1 MTPIPRKTLGTLAVG
16 AQGLGCLGMSE
27 FYGPTDEREAVAT
40 VHRALEL
47 GVTLLD
53 TADVYALGANEELLG
68 RALSGG
74 RRERAVLVTKG
85 GVVRP
90 DQRVGRGVRGDAAHL
105 RAACDASLT
114 RLGTDRIDLYL
125 LARVDPEVPVEE
137 SVGALAELVAAGK
150 VRHIGL
156 SEAGPETIRRAH
168 AVHPLTAV
176 ETEWSLFSRSIEDDV
191 LPVCRAE
198 GIGVLA
204 YAPLGRGLLTGRLR
218 STGALDARDF
228 RRIAQPR
235 FEDANLPRN
244 LALVD
249 ALALVARGAGLTPAQ
264 LALAWLHAQGPDV
277 VPIPGTKRRSH
288 LTENAAATVLD
299 VPAETLAEAVRAVPR
314 DAVAGERYLATS
326 MAMVGL

>member
-1 MTPIPRKTLGTLAVG
+1 MTPIPRKRLGTLGVG

-27 FYGPTDEREAVAT
+27 FYGPTDEAEALAT
-40 VHRALEL
+40 VHEALEL

-68 RALSGG
+68 RALAGG
-74 RRERAVLVTKG
+74 RREQAVIVTKG

-90 DQRVGRGVRGDAAHL
+90 DQRIGRGVRGDAAHL
-105 RAACDASLT
+105 RAACEASLA
-114 RLGTDRIDLYL
+114 RLGTDHIDLYL

-137 SVGALAELVAAGK
+137 SVGALADLVTAGK

-156 SEAGPETIRRAH
+156 SEAGPKTILRAH
-168 AVHPLTAV
+168 AVHPLAAV
-176 ETEWSLFSRSIEDDV
+176 ETEWSLFSRGIEDDV

-204 YAPLGRGLLTGRLR
+204 YAPLGRGLLTGELR
-218 STGALDARDF
+218 STDALGERDF

-235 FEDANLPRN
+235 FEEAHLPHNLT
-244 LALVD
+244 LVD
-249 ALALVARGAGLTPAQ
+249 ALAAVARAAGLTPAQ

-288 LTENAAATVLD
+288 LRENAAATVLD
-299 VPAETLAEAVRAVPR
+299 VPPETLAEAVRAVPR

>member
-27 FYGPTDEREAVAT
+27 FYGPTDETEAVAT
-40 VHRALEL
+40 IHRALEL

-53 TADVYALGANEELLG
+53 TADVYALGANEQLLG
-68 RALSGG
+68 RALSGE
-74 RRERAVLVTKG
+74 RRDRAVIVTKG

-105 RAACDASLT
+105 RAACDASLA

-125 LARVDPEVPVEE
+125 LARIDPEVPVEE

-156 SEAGPETIRRAH
+156 SEAGPGTIRRAH

-176 ETEWSLFSRSIEDDV
+176 ETEWSLFSRGIEDDV

-218 STGALDARDF
+218 STSTLGKHDF

-235 FEDANLPRN
+235 FEAANLPRN

-249 ALALVARGAGLTPAQ
+249 ALALVAGAAGLTPAQ

-277 VPIPGTKRRSH
+277 VPIPGAKRRSH
-288 LTENAAATVLD
+288 LAENAAATVLD
-299 VPAETLAEAVRAVPR
+299 VPAATLAEAVRAVPR